1 MKKTAL
7 LLVLALCLSLLAGCG
22 ANADGEASVQ
32 SVSMI
37 CGMGSVGL
45 AERFAGVV
53 TAQGET
59 EIKADSNSKV
69 ASVKVSVGD
78 EVAEGQPLFTYDTA
92 QASMDLERARL
103 DLERMKNALADK
115 EKEKAEYEQTASTLY
130 GEELKTYQLMI
141 REANA
146 DIVEQKYNIST
157 KNMEIDRLAAA
168 LKNVTVNS
176 PVSGVVK
183 AINENGSY
191 DEMGN
196 PKPFMTIVQTGGYRV
211 KGYVNENNA
220 SALQMGMDVLLR
232 SRVSDAVWHGTIN
245 EVDWNNPAQGN
256 NNYYGGGDDTT
267 QSSKYPFYV
276 TLNDSEGL
284 LLGQHV
290 FIEPDYGQ
298 DAQADANTIHLPSWY
313 IVNADSSPFV
323 WAQDSRGKLEKRSVT
338 LGDYDE
344 MMDTY
349 VVETGLTPD
358 DYIAFPDESL
368 AAGMT
373 CVTYDEGNFGGGDM
387 AGFDEGMMDDGM
399 MIDDGMMSEGDM
411 AMADGAFYGE
421 GEVPMDGAEVM
432 PEEAIAGGDN
442 T

>member
-7 LLVLALCLSLLAGCG
+7 LLVLALCLGMLAGCG
-22 ANADGEASVQ
+22 GSSAGEASVQ

-59 EIKADSNSKV
+59 EIKADSNTKV
-69 ASVKVSVGD
+69 ASVNVSVGE

-115 EKEKAEYEQTASTLY
+115 EKEKASYEETAKELS
-130 GEELKTYQLMI
+130 GEELKDYQLLI

-196 PKPFMTIVQTGGYRV
+196 PKPFMTIVETGGYRV

-220 SALQMGMDVLLR
+220 SALQMGMEVLLR

-245 EVDWNNPAQGN
+245 EVDWNSPAQGN
-256 NNYYGGGDDTT
+256 GNYYYGVSDDTT

-276 TLNDSEGL
+276 TLTDSEGL

-298 DAQADANTIHLPSWY
+298 DAQADANAIHMPSWY
-313 IVNADSSPFV
+313 IVDADSNPFV
-323 WAQDSRGKLEKRSVT
+323 WAQDSRGRLEKRSVT

-344 MMDTY
+344 LMDTY
-349 VVETGLTPD
+349 VVEKGLTPD

-368 AAGMT
+368 TAGMT

-387 AGFDEGMMDDGM
+387 AGFDEGMMDGGM
-399 MIDDGMMSEGDM
+399 MMDDGMMGDA
-411 AMADGAFYGE
+411 AMEDSAFYGDGMVPAE
-421 GEVPMDGAEVM
+421 GTEVI
-432 PEEAIAGGDN
+432 PEEAMAGGDN

>member
-7 LLVLALCLSLLAGCG
+7 LLVLALCLGLLAGCG

-53 TAQGET
+53 TPQGET
-59 EIKADSNSKV
+59 EIKTDSNAKV

-78 EVAEGQPLFTYDTA
+78 EVVEGQPLFTYDTA
-92 QASMDLERARL
+92 QTSMDLERARL
-103 DLERMKNALADK
+103 ELERMKNTLADS
-115 EKEKAEYEQTASTLY
+115 EKEKASYEEAAKTLT
-130 GEELKTYQLMI
+130 GEELISCQLKI

-146 DIVEQKYNIST
+146 DIVEQKYNISV
-157 KNMEIDRLAAA
+157 KNLEIEKLAAA
-168 LKNVTVNS
+168 MKNVTVNA

-183 AINENGSY
+183 AINEENSV

-196 PKPFMTIVQTGGYRV
+196 PKPFMTIVESGGYRV

-220 SALQMGMDVLLR
+220 SALYMGMEVLLR
-232 SRVSDAVWHGTIN
+232 SRVSDAVWHGTIY

-256 NNYYGGGDDTT
+256 NNYYGGGDDTA

-298 DAQADANTIHLPSWY
+298 DAQADANTIHLPAWY
-313 IVNADSSPFV
+313 IVNVDSSPFV

-338 LGDYDE
+338 LGAYDE
-344 MMDTY
+344 LMDTY
-349 VVETGLTPD
+349 VVEKGLTPD

-368 AAGMT
+368 APGMT

-387 AGFDEGMMDDGM
+387 AGFDEGMMDGGM
-399 MIDDGMMSEGDM
+399 IAEGDM
-411 AMADGAFYGE
+411 ATADGAFYGE

-432 PEEAIAGGDN
+432 PEEAMAGGDN